1 MKNVPTPMKI
11 PTLSDDDSAHRVRPV
26 SAVGAALESSSQVVL
41 MKLRDPGNEMD
52 FPFALSPS
60 GATQLARQLDQ
71 AVQQYLYPDENQS

>member
-1 MKNVPTPMKI
+1 MKDVPTPTRV

-26 SAVGAALESSSQVVL
+26 SAVGAALGSSSQVVL

-60 GATQLARQLDQ
+60 GAAQLARALEL